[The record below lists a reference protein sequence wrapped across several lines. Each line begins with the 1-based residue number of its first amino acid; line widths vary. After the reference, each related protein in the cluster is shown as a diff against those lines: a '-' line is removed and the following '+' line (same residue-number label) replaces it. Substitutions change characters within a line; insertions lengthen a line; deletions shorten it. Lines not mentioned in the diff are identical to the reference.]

1 MTEAQDLSSVSTWL
15 LHGLGVQTLMLSG
28 VVLLLWLLRPA
39 MLWLLGAGASYAAWL
54 ALPLVLLAQALPSS
68 EAWSPT
74 VVLRLKAQA
83 LGTWSEALPAWAGLP
98 EGAAAGASLGLPAW
112 LCLIWLLGTLL
123 CLGLLALRHAQLLRR
138 LRFDATTGCW
148 RSPAGTGPALVG
160 LLRPRLC
167 LAEDFEACF
176 SPAEQALILAHEGVH
191 LSRRD
196 NLSQLLASL
205 LCCLHWFNPL
215 AWWGLR
221 RLRADQELAC
231 DARVLLQQPRSAL
244 ALYASALL
252 KAQDLQSL
260 TPNSHG
266 STLAC
271 SWQAQHPLLERVHM
285 LKDHHRLPQWRRRL
299 ALALTLGLSLGSA
312 GLVHALK
319 PTPAPVATKPT
330 VPPVQEGY
338 HLVETDVDLSV
349 NGELRRA
356 LRVTSY
362 QSKSNFFFSKKAGEK
377 TEEDVWMIRLEPT
390 TMADDKFRLDLVI
403 LRSDS
408 SVPYASG
415 EDWHGNLRVVAKPA
429 LIVKAGEPARIEVN
443 DDKDGQ
449 VLRLDINSHWVV
461 AESLTILK
469 QVIDRPQP

>member
-1 MTEAQDLSSVSTWL
+1 
-15 LHGLGVQTLMLSG
+15 
-28 VVLLLWLLRPA
+28 
-39 MLWLLGAGASYAAWL
+39 
-54 ALPLVLLAQALPSS
+54 
-68 EAWSPT
+68 
-74 VVLRLKAQA
+74 
-83 LGTWSEALPAWAGLP
+83 
-98 EGAAAGASLGLPAW
+98 
-112 LCLIWLLGTLL
+112 
-123 CLGLLALRHAQLLRR
+123 
-138 LRFDATTGCW
+138 
-148 RSPAGTGPALVG
+148 
-160 LLRPRLC
+160 
-167 LAEDFEACF
+167 
-176 SPAEQALILAHEGVH
+176 
-191 LSRRD
+191 
-196 NLSQLLASL
+196 
-205 LCCLHWFNPL
+205 
-215 AWWGLR
+215 
-221 RLRADQELAC
+221 
-231 DARVLLQQPRSAL
+231 
-244 ALYASALL
+244 
-252 KAQDLQSL
+252 
-260 TPNSHG
+260 
-266 STLAC
+266 
-271 SWQAQHPLLERVHM
+271 M

-319 PTPAPVATKPT
+319 PAPATAAPKPA

-403 LRSDS
+403 LRGDS

-449 VLRLDINSHWVV
+449 VLRLDLNSHWVV